1 MVVIKKKMKQIK
13 RNPPPKILVEKKV
26 SLDNWRRYAKPIR
39 DELVIDFDNKCAYCQ
54 SDVGITSHAEIENFY
69 PKSKFPFEIAFDWN
83 NLLLSCSICNAAKRD
98 RFPVNDKG
106 EPLLINPSIEDPDLH
121 IKLDKETGLY
131 EGITE
136 KGKVTI
142 STLNLNRIGLVARR
156 KERLLLESISKK
168 YPQVQTNTDSET
180 IYNDFIE
187 NLDSI
192 KLVLSS
198 SIEEKKVEGFVNNM
212 LYASV
217 ITAMETYLSDVFI
230 NAVITNQAYLRKF
243 VETYPKFKKSD
254 NGTSDNVMKFP
265 LSKIFEYYDDINEIV
280 IKEILAIIYHN
291 LRTVSP
297 MFKDTFD
304 VKFPR
309 NLGAIYKAILIR
321 HDIVHRNGRTKI
333 DEKTKIAKVHK
344 IEKKD
349 VLNLIA
355 KVKDFISTIDNQMKK
370 I

>member
-1 MVVIKKKMKQIK
+1 MKKIN
-13 RNPPPKILVEKKV
+13 RNPPPKVFVENKL
-26 SLDNWRRYAKPIR
+26 SLDNWHRYVKPIR
-39 DELVIDFDNKCAYCQ
+39 DALVVDFDNKCAYCE

-69 PKSKFPFEIAFDWN
+69 PKSKFPFDIAFEWN

-106 EPLLINPSIEDPDLH
+106 EPLLINPSNEDTALH

-131 EGITE
+131 EGITD

-156 KERLLLESISKK
+156 KEKILLETISNKF
-168 YPQVQTNTDSET
+168 PQVQTNTDSDT
-180 IYNDFIE
+180 IYNNFIE
-187 NLDSI
+187 NLESI
-192 KLVLSS
+192 KFVISS
-198 SIEEKKVEGFVNNM
+198 RTEEKKIEGFVNNM

-243 VETYPKFKKSD
+243 VETYPKFKKSE
-254 NGTSDNVMKFP
+254 NESSENIMKFP
-265 LSKIFEYYDDINEIV
+265 LSKIFEYHDEINEIV
-280 IKEILAIIYHN
+280 IKEILSIIYHN
-291 LRTVSP
+291 LTTVSP

-304 VKFPR
+304 VNFPK
-309 NLGAIYKAILIR
+309 NLGVIYKAILIR

-333 DEKTKIAKVHK
+333 DEKTKIAKIHDL
-344 IEKKD
+344 EKND
-349 VLNLIA
+349 VLDLIE
-355 KVKDFISTIDNQMKK
+355 KVKDFIAEIDAQMRK

>member
-1 MVVIKKKMKQIK
+1 
-13 RNPPPKILVEKKV
+13 
-26 SLDNWRRYAKPIR
+26 
-39 DELVIDFDNKCAYCQ
+39 
-54 SDVGITSHAEIENFY
+54 
-69 PKSKFPFEIAFDWN
+69 
-83 NLLLSCSICNAAKRD
+83 
-98 RFPVNDKG
+98 
-106 EPLLINPSIEDPDLH
+106 
-121 IKLDKETGLY
+121 
-131 EGITE
+131 
-136 KGKVTI
+136 
-142 STLNLNRIGLVARR
+142 
-156 KERLLLESISKK
+156 
-168 YPQVQTNTDSET
+168 
-180 IYNDFIE
+180 
-187 NLDSI
+187 
-192 KLVLSS
+192 
-198 SIEEKKVEGFVNNM
+198 M

-265 LSKIFEYYDDINEIV
+265 LSKIFEYYDDINETV

-304 VKFPR
+304 VKFPG

-349 VLNLIA
+349 VLDLIE

-370 I
+370 R